1 MLTAQKHPNPRSHV
15 WTGHILDKATVH
27 HKNRGRSRRGCPP
40 VCHRGSHFMR
50 SLCFVTS
57 LPATNI
63 GWIDEEGQIVD
74 RQKVTSPLPVIPL
87 LLEVKELGE
96 NY

>member
-1 MLTAQKHPNPRSHV
+1 
-15 WTGHILDKATVH
+15 
-27 HKNRGRSRRGCPP
+27 
-40 VCHRGSHFMR
+40 MR

-57 LPATNI
+57 LPVTNI